1 MGKYTYEDLK
11 IMRSWPLQKKIQV
24 SQTRIIEWLQHYNDK
39 VYISF
44 SGGKDSTV
52 LIDLVRRINPDIT
65 AVFVDTGLEY
75 PEIKDFVRCFENVQW
90 LRPQKYDNKTK
101 KHTNFP
107 FSEVIL
113 EYGYPILSKEVAS
126 SIESYRSA
134 KTEKQKDRYMN
145 GDKYKH
151 YKIPLKWRYLI
162 DEDIKIS
169 ARCCDVMKKQ
179 PIHRFTEQT
188 GLVGIVGMLAEE
200 SRLRESHWLQ
210 YGCNTFDKSYPTS
223 NPLSFWTNQDI
234 LQYLA
239 LFEDSIMQRIK
250 SQRFLTEENQQYI
263 DKLIHPWASV
273 YGDIIEQDGE
283 YVTTGLSRSGCMFC
297 LFGIHLEDEPNRIQK
312 MKLSHP
318 KQYEFCINET
328 RAWDL
333 DTGEEW
339 EFIDDD
345 GKEMSH
351 AEIEDICKA
360 YKNDLKIKHGLG
372 LGKVL
377 DLIHVNY
384 K

>member
-75 PEIKDFVRCFENVQW
+75 PEIKNFVRCFENVQW

-101 KHTNFP
+101 KYTNFP

-145 GDKYKH
+145 RDEYKH

-162 DEDIKIS
+162 D
-169 ARCCDVMKKQ
+169 
-179 PIHRFTEQT
+179 
-188 GLVGIVGMLAEE
+188 
-200 SRLRESHWLQ
+200 
-210 YGCNTFDKSYPTS
+210 
-223 NPLSFWTNQDI
+223 
-234 LQYLA
+234 
-239 LFEDSIMQRIK
+239 
-250 SQRFLTEENQQYI
+250 
-263 DKLIHPWASV
+263 
-273 YGDIIEQDGE
+273 
-283 YVTTGLSRSGCMFC
+283 
-297 LFGIHLEDEPNRIQK
+297 
-312 MKLSHP
+312 
-318 KQYEFCINET
+318 
-328 RAWDL
+328 
-333 DTGEEW
+333 
-339 EFIDDD
+339 
-345 GKEMSH
+345 
-351 AEIEDICKA
+351 
-360 YKNDLKIKHGLG
+360 
-372 LGKVL
+372 
-377 DLIHVNY
+377 
-384 K
+384 